1 MNGIPFEEDIRDTN
15 PNETGHREAQFHEGW
30 RRAVEGQCYREATLR
45 QLTWNNLGYRL
56 GKRFGATSADHGD
69 QIYDW
74 CVRQQTRR
82 AREAT

>member
-15 PNETGHREAQFHEGW
+15 PNETGHREAQFHAGW

-56 GKRFGATSADHGD
+56 GKLFGATSADHGD
-69 QIYDW
+69 PIDDW
-74 CVRQQTRR
+74 CVRQQARR
-82 AREAT
+82 AGEAT